1 MVDERRDV
9 QFPLWRKKVDG
20 SLFQHAMTVIPD
32 WVKHGVFDI
41 EDVFQESSKKHS
53 SSKVTVEFIDDK

>member
-20 SLFQHAMTVIPD
+20 TLFQHAMTVIPD
-32 WVKHGVFDI
+32 WDKQGVFNI
-41 EDVFQESSKKHS
+41 EDTFPRIK
-53 SSKVTVEFIDDK
+53 